1 MSPGLGQPLPP
12 AAGGAAPADPGH
24 PGRVA
29 AVQAQ
34 VILAAMVVIGQLWLV
49 TEALDQLLSGR
60 GSQVWPLAAVSTLAL
75 GAVLLVMR
83 AYRGV

>member
-1 MSPGLGQPLPP
+1 MKEPRSGPVGPGLPGRV
-12 AAGGAAPADPGH
+12 PADPGH

-60 GSQVWPLAAVSTLAL
+60 AAQVWPLAAASTLAL
-75 GAVLLVMR
+75 GFVLVVLR
-83 AYRGV
+83 AYRD